1 MKQPNVSHKRCSH
14 QGRKWTSVSPWL
26 GVGSNLGPAACE
38 CIGKAL
44 AVNQSLIRLSFAD
57 SNMARPCRF
66 KSVLKHLLKPPG
78 LSALN

>member
-1 MKQPNVSHKRCSH
+1 M
-14 QGRKWTSVSPWL
+14 
-26 GVGSNLGPAACE
+26 GSNLGPAACE